1 LAPEWAAI
9 ERRDVDRTRRLVF
22 VRGTKTHKSRR
33 EAPLTT
39 TALAALDGVPP
50 RIDSRYVTTMLIAIT
65 SVVGTRV
72 WHMSGMTLA
81 ADVLQTGEIQ
91 SG

>member
-65 SVVGTRV
+65 SVVGTR
-72 WHMSGMTLA
+72 WHMSGTTLA